1 MPTETKV
8 KAIIPASRIAKAHAV
23 VDAHLAQIKLIE
35 AQALG
40 LKKAISDFEAAHT
53 DADAMQE
60 EWLRFKISYRLD
72 KYLSNVDQFVN
83 TLNNL

>member
-23 VDAHLAQIKLIE
+23 IDNHLKRIQAIE
-35 AQALG
+35 AKALG
-40 LKKAISDFEAAHT
+40 IKAAIADFYNAHT
-53 DADAMQE
+53 DADVMQE

-72 KYLSNVDQFVN
+72 DYLNAIDEFGAE
-83 TLNNL
+83 LDNL